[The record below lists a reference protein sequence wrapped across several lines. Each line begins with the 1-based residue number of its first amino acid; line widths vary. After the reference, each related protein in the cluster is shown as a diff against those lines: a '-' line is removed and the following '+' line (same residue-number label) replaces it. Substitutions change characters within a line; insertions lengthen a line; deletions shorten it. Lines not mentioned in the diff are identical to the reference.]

1 MNLTA
6 IQPQTRGAH
15 LSLER
20 LQQNPNVPEREKLAE
35 AGRQFEAVLL
45 RKILAEV
52 YKPMVQ
58 SKYNTSSL
66 QSSIYQDMITSQMA
80 ESLSRSGSFGLAR
93 QLEQQLGRQLQPAAP
108 SPTKPH

>member
-1 MNLTA
+1 MNIAAT
-6 IQPQTRGAH
+6 QPKAGCAS

-58 SKYNTSSL
+58 SKYNSSSL
-66 QSSIYQDMITSQMA
+66 QSSIYQDMITNQLA

-93 QLEQQLGRQLQPAAP
+93 QMEQQLGRQLQPAAA